1 MQVRQL
7 VEVGA
12 ADPSLMDRWQQT
24 PLQEATRSGAAPL
37 VSYLS
42 GKAPATGE
50 CSHCRNVVD
59 HHSVADESHSIDITG
74 PVPHWSAT

>member
-1 MQVRQL
+1 MLCSNLQVRLL

-42 GKAPATGE
+42 GKAPAAGE
-50 CSHCRNVVD
+50 VIHMRLLTFCCNVGQWVLD
-59 HHSVADESHSIDITG
+59 SIR
-74 PVPHWSAT
+74 